1 MNKQIEDLEQRIEKH
16 CQSIM
21 RYDETLFNLGVEL
34 GRLLKENNIQEH
46 RPNVFVEF
54 EDKQNAY
61 TLKANEIERAEK
73 AIAFLL
79 RNAVAEQVE
88 NFSPFCF
95 DSNAY
100 SSTCEKL
107 DDAIAEKYG
116 VQISNT
122 SQKEHGGCFQVE
134 IAAVGQVADILKNHS
149 VGTHI
154 TAEVDNTSGDE
165 DETIYRADNVDRIF
179 YVSLPINGHYTDLDT
194 KQLALLADELEQI
207 TAWLTISLTNPR

>member
-1 MNKQIEDLEQRIEKH
+1 MNVEIEAIEKKLEQHFKAT
-16 CQSIM
+16 Q
-21 RYDETLFNLGVEL
+21 RYDEKLFNLGVEM
-34 GRLLKENNIQEH
+34 GRLLEKQGISTH

-116 VQISNT
+116 IQISKT
-122 SQKEHGGCFQVE
+122 SQREHGGSFQVD
-134 IAAVGQVADILKNHS
+134 ITAVGQVADILKNHS

-154 TAEVDNTSGDE
+154 TAELDNSTGDE
-165 DETIYRADNVDRIF
+165 HETIYRADNVDRFF
-179 YVSLPINGHYTDLDT
+179 YVSLPINGHYTQLDA
-194 KQLALLADELEQI
+194 KQLAALADDLEKI
-207 TAWLTISLTNPR
+207 TTWLTLSLTNPR